1 MIYDMYSMYV
11 QYVCTCVQRVCM
23 HYIMIYNVCVYIYI
37 CDIYVYIY
45 DYICMSYL
53 HKYIFVNVLLGVDG
67 ET

>member
-1 MIYDMYSMYV
+1 MYSMYV

-37 CDIYVYIY
+37 YICDIYVYIY
-45 DYICMSYL
+45 DYMCMSYL